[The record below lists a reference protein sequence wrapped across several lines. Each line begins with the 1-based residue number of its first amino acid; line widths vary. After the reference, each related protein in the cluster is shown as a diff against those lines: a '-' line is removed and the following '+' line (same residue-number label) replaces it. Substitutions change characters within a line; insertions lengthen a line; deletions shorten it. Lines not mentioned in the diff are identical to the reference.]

1 MMSYHPPRT
10 RNLFKKGEPFSFSRS
25 KVDAFLNCPKCFYID
40 RVFGVDSPPGFPF
53 NINSAVDTL
62 LKREFDKFRIEKK
75 PHPLVLQ
82 YGYDFIPFQHEM
94 LDTWRENFKGLRVQ
108 YNGYDFSG
116 AIDDIWINKDGE
128 LIVVDYKSTASS
140 EPIKSIDKDYHI
152 GYKRQVEFY
161 QWILKQLGF
170 KVSPIAAFVY
180 CTGDNTLDEFGGVVK
195 FHTNLIIH
203 HGNTDWV
210 QGTLDELIKC
220 IEGNEVPESGKDCDQ
235 CKYYNT
241 RNNFLYP
248 FISFDK

>member
-1 MMSYHPPRT
+1 MM
-10 RNLFKKGEPFSFSRS
+10 
-25 KVDAFLNCPKCFYID
+25 
-40 RVFGVDSPPGFPF
+40 
-53 NINSAVDTL
+53 
-62 LKREFDKFRIEKK
+62 
-75 PHPLVLQ
+75 
-82 YGYDFIPFQHEM
+82 
-94 LDTWRENFKGLRVQ
+94 DTWRENFKGLRVQ

-140 EPIKSIDKDYHI
+140 EPVKSIDKDYHI

-203 HGNTDWV
+203 HGNNDWV

-220 IEGNEVPESGKDCDQ
+220 IEGNEIPESGKDCDQ

-241 RNNFLYP
+241 RNNYLYP